1 MSDLTLTFGT
11 RRILDVAVTDD
22 AGDAVDIT
30 DSDIYLTVKPDWL
43 SSDTDAVISKSVG
56 DGIAITD
63 AAGGLAE
70 ATIDENDWTLIAN
83 EPLRYVYG
91 LTERDSSDRVWRLD
105 TGTLLVAPAALT
117 EVPA

>member
-1 MSDLTLTFGT
+1 MSDLTLQHGT

-22 AGDAVDIT
+22 EGAAVDIT
-30 DSDIYLTVKPDWL
+30 DSAFYFTVKADWL
-43 SSDTDAVISKSVG
+43 AADSAALMSLTVG
-56 DGIAITD
+56 DGIEVTD

-70 ATIDENDWTLIAN
+70 ITVREADWAAIDN
-83 EPLRYVYG
+83 EPTRLIYG

-105 TGTLLVAPAALT
+105 TGTLLVTPAALT